1 MEEAISDEMS
11 LAPILCRIPQAAMAI
26 GRGRRFVYEAIAT
39 GKIQA
44 VKSDKRTLVVVES
57 LRSYA
62 ASLPPAKIKPIT
74 RRNTMR

>member
-1 MEEAISDEMS
+1 MEEAYDEIP
-11 LAPILCRIPQAAMAI
+11 LAPILCRIPQAATAI

-44 VKSDKRTLVVVES
+44 VKSDRRTLVVVES

-62 ASLPPAKIKPIT
+62 RTLPPAKIKPIT
-74 RRNTMR
+74 KRANMR